1 MFFVLM
7 VMVVIY
13 ILLNIIGLLDF
24 LFGLI
29 FVYIGGLILMNVFL
43 VKGYFDMILKEFDE
57 FVKIDG
63 VGYMC
68 IFL

>member
-1 MFFVLM
+1 
-7 VMVVIY
+7 MVVIY

-29 FVYIGGLILMNVFL
+29 FVYIGGSILMNVFL

>member
-29 FVYIGGLILMNVFL
+29 LVYIGGLILMNVFL

>member
-1 MFFVLM
+1 M